1 MQSTVN
7 LFGPPADVVGVL
19 HAALWVA
26 RDYPGMAETVQKNAE
41 PPRGRLC
48 L

>member
-7 LFGPPADVVGVL
+7 LFGPPADVAGVL
-19 HAALWVA
+19 HAAVWVA
-26 RDYPGMAETVQKNAE
+26 RDYPEMAETVQKKAE
-41 PPRGRLC
+41 PPRGRPC